1 MVALYEKFHSKGLNI
16 IGVSL
21 DNNAEKWK
29 QAILKDGLK
38 WTQVSNLLEWNDPIA
53 KTYEVNQIPSTFLLD
68 TTGKIVAVD
77 LRGLDLEN
85 KISELL
91 VQD

>member
-21 DNNAEKWK
+21 DSDAEKWK
-29 QAILKDGLK
+29 QAILKDKLK
-38 WTQVSNLLEWNDPIA
+38 WTQVSNLLEWSDPIA

-68 TTGKIVAVD
+68 STGKMIAVD

>member
-1 MVALYEKFHSKGLNI
+1 MVVLYEKFHNKGLNI

-21 DNNAEKWK
+21 DSDAEKWK
-29 QAILKDGLK
+29 QAILKDKLK
-38 WTQVSNLLEWNDPIA
+38 WTQVSNLLEWSDPIA

-68 TTGKIVAVD
+68 STGKMIAVD